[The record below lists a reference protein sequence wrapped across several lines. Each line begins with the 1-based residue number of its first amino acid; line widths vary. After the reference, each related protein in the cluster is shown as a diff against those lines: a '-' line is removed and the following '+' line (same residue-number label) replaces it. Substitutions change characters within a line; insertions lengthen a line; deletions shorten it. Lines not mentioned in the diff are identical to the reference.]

1 MPLELAGGPVRIEAV
16 NPGAGRAPHK
26 AVTIGDAIGD
36 LRRFH
41 WEQQPDHRV
50 NDGIPL
56 LPADGIGRIGYVSPE
71 DAYEHAPRTTF
82 QANARRKPATGD
94 IQHYTAQFNEETA
107 KKVVGIPMEPN
118 ADARHLPRA
127 HHTFMLH
134 NPMSANGQA
143 GFNKAYFGRLD
154 EKALFMTIT
163 TQMKPTAKQSRCLNP
178 WCRRVITVRE
188 LARAQGFPDDF
199 VFKSVKGEHD
209 INTLQRQIGN
219 AVAWPVAAALGRE
232 LKDAMLA
239 DDTRN
244 REEAELVDSD

>member
-1 MPLELAGGPVRIEAV
+1 MPLELVGGAVRIEAV
-16 NPGAGRAPHK
+16 NPGTGRAPHK

-36 LRRFH
+36 LKRFH
-41 WEQQPDHRV
+41 WEQESDRRV
-50 NDGIPL
+50 IDGIPL
-56 LPADGIGRIGYVSPE
+56 LPADGIGRIGYVNPA
-71 DAYEHAPRTTF
+71 DAYEYAPRTTV

-107 KKVVGIPMEPN
+107 KKVVGIPMVPN

-134 NPMSANGQA
+134 NPMSANGQN
-143 GFNKAYFGRLD
+143 GFSKAYFGRLD
-154 EKALFMTIT
+154 EKALFMTVT

-188 LARAQGFPDDF
+188 LARAQGFPDHF
-199 VFKSVKGEHD
+199 VFKSIKGEHD
-209 INTLQRQIGN
+209 INTLQKQIGN

-232 LKDAMLA
+232 LKDAMVA
-239 DDTRN
+239 DEARN
-244 REEAELVDSD
+244 RAEAEVIDSD